1 MKDNEM
7 TFEAKILYIGEDLVK
22 LYCEKTKRP
31 LSELERQVILIFMFG
46 MANSMRE
53 KLYPHLTTLQ
63 TETAMTAVMVK
74 LFDYQIEKAQ
84 MLISGF
90 IAQLQSPEPNTIK
103 YLIFYGFDAYAEWE
117 NNRKDQIADEIVYL
131 LNLINSQ

>member
-31 LSELERQVILIFMFG
+31 LSELERQVILIYMFG

-53 KLYPHLTTLQ
+53 KLYPHLTPLQ
-63 TETAMTAVMVK
+63 TETAMTSVMVK

-103 YLIFYGFDAYAEWE
+103 HIIFYGFDAYAEWE
-117 NNRKDQIADEIVYL
+117 NNRKEQIADEIVYL
-131 LNLINSQ
+131 LNLIKPQ

>member
-31 LSELERQVILIFMFG
+31 LSELERQVILIYMFG

-53 KLYPHLTTLQ
+53 KLYPHLTPLQ
-63 TETAMTAVMVK
+63 NESELH
-74 LFDYQIEKAQ
+74 LF
-84 MLISGF
+84 S
-90 IAQLQSPEPNTIK
+90 
-103 YLIFYGFDAYAEWE
+103 
-117 NNRKDQIADEIVYL
+117 
-131 LNLINSQ
+131 NSDF